1 MPVTRI
7 GQLRLATFRM
17 GQTVIG
23 YMVAGMV
30 LALDGWL
37 RLHNIQTRD
46 MVYLLLFEV
55 ALFSA
60 PLGLLAILVRRW
72 MGREPHWTMPGTWAS
87 AAVILVYILVRRE
100 HLPITTAIHAGW
112 IFYGAV
118 AMAAMGFLAHNNC
131 YAQRLQPAEKP
142 AHSDIRQDR

>member
-1 MPVTRI
+1 MTGPRI
-7 GQLRLATFRM
+7 GQRRLLRRIRQLAT
-17 GQTVIG
+17 G

-72 MGREPHWTMPGTWAS
+72 MGSEPHWTMPGTWAS
-87 AAVILVYILVRRE
+87 AAVIIVYILVRKE
-100 HLPITTAIHAGW
+100 HLSVDAAIHAGW

-118 AMAAMGFLAHNNC
+118 SLVAMGFFVL
-131 YAQRLQPAEKP
+131 
-142 AHSDIRQDR
+142 SDFRAVSDASSKQSD